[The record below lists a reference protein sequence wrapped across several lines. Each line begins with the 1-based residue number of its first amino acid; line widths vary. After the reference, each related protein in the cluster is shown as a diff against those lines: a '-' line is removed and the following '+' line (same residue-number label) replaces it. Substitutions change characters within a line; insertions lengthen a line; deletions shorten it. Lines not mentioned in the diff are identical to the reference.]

1 MVAMGRRRAD
11 IREEKKIA
19 ARGGMKRP
27 AAAETA
33 NPEAPPVNGKIEK
46 RPAAAAKAKPDKSTS
61 PLFSVEASR
70 SQVLYRSGLCGKGQ
84 TKVFKYSNEK
94 EKKRA
99 LASAEALVVAEKRR
113 RGL

>member
-1 MVAMGRRRAD
+1 MTRRRAA
-11 IREEKKIA
+11 EPGKPEK
-19 ARGGMKRP
+19 
-27 AAAETA
+27 
-33 NPEAPPVNGKIEK
+33 PPVTGKPEK
-46 RPAAAAKAKPDKSTS
+46 RPAADDTGKPEKSTS

-94 EKKRA
+94 EKKKA

-113 RGL
+113 RCL

>member
-1 MVAMGRRRAD
+1 
-11 IREEKKIA
+11 
-19 ARGGMKRP
+19 MKRP

-33 NPEAPPVNGKIEK
+33 EKPLAAAETAKKPPAAAATAMK
-46 RPAAAAKAKPDKSTS
+46 RPAAAATGKPDKSSS

-70 SQVLYRSGLCGKGQ
+70 SQVLYRSGLLGKGQ

-99 LASAEALVVAEKRR
+99 LARAEALVVAEKRR
-113 RGL
+113 RCL